1 MKQAAVSAAPRTLL
15 ALSQTAAMEPVCV
28 DTEAARVVACSLAS
42 PAREGSLNEDCAAAV
57 TCASGHELLIVTD
70 GVGSSRQGHL
80 AAQIAMECLVQ
91 AAHGVRR
98 NTTRIGT
105 TILDAIEEAD
115 DRIRALGTGAA
126 TTVAI
131 AEICAG
137 QLRTWHVGDSTVL
150 VCGQRGK
157 VRLMTVGHSPTELAV
172 DAGWLEP
179 AEALVHHERHLV
191 TNALGLGRLR
201 IETGPPVRLYPCD
214 TVLVASDGLFDNLLP
229 VEVID
234 IIRRSPVEASFGRLL
249 DETRARMTGQVSVG
263 NGKPDDLTAIAWRQL
278 RPRAAAHRR
287 AS

>member
-1 MKQAAVSAAPRTLL
+1 
-15 ALSQTAAMEPVCV
+15 
-28 DTEAARVVACSLAS
+28 
-42 PAREGSLNEDCAAAV
+42 
-57 TCASGHELLIVTD
+57 
-70 GVGSSRQGHL
+70 
-80 AAQIAMECLVQ
+80 
-91 AAHGVRR
+91 
-98 NTTRIGT
+98 
-105 TILDAIEEAD
+105 
-115 DRIRALGTGAA
+115 
-126 TTVAI
+126 
-131 AEICAG
+131 
-137 QLRTWHVGDSTVL
+137 
-150 VCGQRGK
+150 
-157 VRLMTVGHSPTELAV
+157 MTVGHSPTELAV